1 LSLKQR
7 AADLHRANAIKSVFL
22 ATLSHELRNPLA
34 PIRNGIA
41 ILKARMPEG
50 ADEVHD
56 MMERQMQLATR
67 LIDDLLDASRVDRGR
82 LELHRETI
90 SLESLVAAAIETARP
105 NIESKSLQL
114 QLHEAPRSLYV
125 DGDPTR
131 LAQVVANLLN
141 NAAKFTP
148 ANGRIEVWMRGKA
161 DHAVI
166 RIRDSGVG
174 IAREDLG
181 RIFEMFV
188 QPMCGQ
194 S

>member
-1 LSLKQR
+1 
-7 AADLHRANAIKSVFL
+7 
-22 ATLSHELRNPLA
+22 
-34 PIRNGIA
+34 
-41 ILKARMPEG
+41 
-50 ADEVHD
+50 
-56 MMERQMQLATR
+56 
-67 LIDDLLDASRVDRGR
+67 
-82 LELHRETI
+82 
-90 SLESLVAAAIETARP
+90 
-105 NIESKSLQL
+105 
-114 QLHEAPRSLYV
+114 V

-166 RIRDSGVG
+166 RVRDSGVG